1 MHCCHKSEA
10 NAAPRAFS
18 SRVALLLR
26 LFNRT
31 LLLRRGFALALVG
44 SLVWSGG
51 ADLSAATR
59 GRQASFQQRTHS
71 SKQTKSKPSKQSQQQ
86 HRQQSRGQQSGKS
99 NTRKSNAGQSNTSKA
114 STSDAARDEAI
125 QAIPLKNI
133 SRQYRGAVQ
142 KVLSDPSLYRRMPTQ
157 MVDCDP
163 EMFTFLM
170 KNPEMLVEIWREM
183 GISQVLLKRTGD
195 ETFKLSDGAGTTGD
209 LVIVE
214 QQCDGNAQ
222 NRIVMF
228 SAGAYE
234 GKPFKRPVRAQCV
247 LLLRSGS
254 LKKKNGRDYVACRLD
269 TFVRI
274 ERASIKFFA
283 KALHPWVGKTADA
296 NFADTIQFISSFSQ
310 AAEQRPMTI
319 ERLVNDLEHVTP
331 QRQREL
337 VNLAYDCS
345 EKYEGK
351 AVQRLARRP
360 K

>member
-1 MHCCHKSEA
+1 MHCCHKSKG
-10 NAAPRAFS
+10 NAAPRAFD
-18 SRVALLLR
+18 SRVALLFR
-26 LFNRT
+26 LLNRS
-31 LLLRRGFALALVG
+31 LPLRRGFALVLFVCIAWG
-44 SLVWSGG
+44 GG
-51 ADLSAATR
+51 ASHLSAATR
-59 GRQASFQQRTHS
+59 GRQASFQQRT
-71 SKQTKSKPSKQSQQQ
+71 SKQRQQQ
-86 HRQQSRGQQSGKS
+86 HRQQQSGKS
-99 NTRKSNAGQSNTSKA
+99 KVSKSSTKKSNAGKSNASSKA
-114 STSDAARDEAI
+114 STSDAARNEAI

-142 KVLSDPSLYRRMPTQ
+142 KVLDDPSLYRRMPTQ

-170 KNPEMLVEIWREM
+170 KNPEILVEIWREM
-183 GISQVLLKRTGD
+183 GISQVMLKRTGD

-214 QQCDGNAQ
+214 HQCDGNAQ

-254 LKKKNGRDYVACRLD
+254 LEKKDGRDYVACRLD

-274 ERASIKFFA
+274 ERTSIKFFA

-310 AAEQRPMTI
+310 ASEQRPMTI
-319 ERLVNDLEHVTP
+319 EGLVNSLEHVTP

-345 EKYEGK
+345 EKYEGE
-351 AVQRLARRP
+351 AVHRVARRQ

>member
-1 MHCCHKSEA
+1 MHCCHKTEG
-10 NAAPRAFS
+10 NAAQRAFG

-31 LLLRRGFALALVG
+31 LPLRRGFALALLG
-44 SLVWSGG
+44 CLVWGGG
-51 ADLSAATR
+51 ANDLSAATR
-59 GRQASFQQRTHS
+59 SRQSSFQQRT
-71 SKQTKSKPSKQSQQQ
+71 SKHKQQQ
-86 HRQQSRGQQSGKS
+86 HRQQQSSQQSTKS
-99 NTRKSNAGQSNTSKA
+99 STKKSNASSKA
-114 STSDAARDEAI
+114 STSDAARNEAI
-125 QAIPLKNI
+125 QAIPLENI
-133 SRQYRGAVQ
+133 SRQYRGSVQ
-142 KVLSDPSLYRRMPTQ
+142 KVLKDPSLYRRMPTQ

-163 EMFTFLM
+163 ELFTFLM

-183 GISQVLLKRTGD
+183 GISQVMLKRTGG

-214 QQCDGNAQ
+214 HQCDGKAQ

-228 SAGAYE
+228 SEGAYE

-254 LKKKNGRDYVACRLD
+254 LKKKDGRDYVACRLD

-274 ERASIKFFA
+274 ERTSIKFFA

-310 AAEQRPMTI
+310 ASEQRPMTI
-319 ERLVNDLEHVTP
+319 ERLVNSLEHVTS
-331 QRQREL
+331 QRKREL

-345 EKYEGK
+345 EKYEGE
-351 AVQRLARRP
+351 AVQRVARRQ